1 MITILLGFMI
11 GFLVLALPMFL
22 GMMIG
27 PLAVMDIYYPNFSL
41 TNIASTFVTG
51 VNSFVLL
58 AVPMFI
64 YAADIMSAG
73 QSARRLLNFVQSFVG
88 HFRGGLGITVAG
100 TCTIFG
106 AISGSTQAT
115 LVAIG
120 KTVLP
125 QMKELNYT
133 TSHSIGLTMST
144 ANIALLIPPSIA
156 MIMYAVL
163 TGVSVAEMFIA
174 GVGPGLMLFLIFSI
188 YEFIVAKRR
197 GIIQIEKVSWS
208 ERWKATREALI
219 PLGFPVLILGGIYT
233 GAFSPTEAAA
243 VSVLYAFI
251 VEKFIYKSVTWK
263 DLVRL
268 ALGTGSVTGTIF
280 ILLSAGAAFSWVITY
295 AGIPQRL
302 IAATLGTDPS
312 ALSVL
317 LIVTVFF
324 IVCCCFVDSIP
335 VILILTPIFFPV
347 AVNAGI
353 DPIHLGM
360 IVTLQAAIGAI
371 TPPFGCNIFTAAAI
385 FDENFKTVIAGII
398 PYLLMYVLVSASMI
412 FFPQAALWFRD
423 LVYVI

>member
-1 MITILLGFMI
+1 
-11 GFLVLALPMFL
+11 MFL

-208 ERWKATREALI
+208 ERWKATGRNLLRSFQSHRSSSRI
-219 PLGFPVLILGGIYT
+219 C
-233 GAFSPTEAAA
+233 
-243 VSVLYAFI
+243 FI
-251 VEKFIYKSVTWK
+251 
-263 DLVRL
+263 RL
-268 ALGTGSVTGTIF
+268 H
-280 ILLSAGAAFSWVITY
+280 
-295 AGIPQRL
+295 
-302 IAATLGTDPS
+302 
-312 ALSVL
+312 
-317 LIVTVFF
+317 
-324 IVCCCFVDSIP
+324 C
-335 VILILTPIFFPV
+335 
-347 AVNAGI
+347 
-353 DPIHLGM
+353 
-360 IVTLQAAIGAI
+360 
-371 TPPFGCNIFTAAAI
+371 
-385 FDENFKTVIAGII
+385 
-398 PYLLMYVLVSASMI
+398 
-412 FFPQAALWFRD
+412 
-423 LVYVI
+423 

>member
-174 GVGPGLMLFLIFSI
+174 GVGPGLMLFLIFSV
-188 YEFIVAKRR
+188 YEFIVAKRK

-208 ERWKATREALI
+208 ERWKATKEALI
-219 PLGFPVLILGGIYT
+219 PLGFPILILGGIYT

-251 VEKFIYKSVTWK
+251 VEKFVYKSITWK
-263 DLVRL
+263 DLGRL

-302 IAATLGTDPS
+302 IAATLGNNPD
-312 ALSVL
+312 AMSVL

-385 FDENFKTVIAGII
+385 FDENFKTVISGII
-398 PYLLMYVLVSASMI
+398 PYLLMYIAVSASMVI
-412 FFPQAALWFRD
+412 FPQAALWFRD